1 MGIQR
6 CEEGETP
13 INCVQSTMEPR
24 HELAY
29 EKTLV
34 ERVPARRLPGALDQ
48 RRCRWRAT
56 PPKTWSPT
64 GAHRRPR
71 MRLATCRVEED
82 GTHRLRL
89 KKGITDM
96 KHTQNLYHWW
106 LLPLLSYLFK
116 PHAHSSYGRKPWISF
131 QPVSSSTNSPS
142 SPADIYLTRWCR
154 SFSICIRQRH
164 TNTRWLLD
172 YTRVYIHDYVLAFA
186 IIYLDTVSQWDTNK
200 QKAGPAPG
208 EIVFDHAHQ
217 DDREEHGE

>member
-116 PHAHSSYGRKPWISF
+116 PHTH
-131 QPVSSSTNSPS
+131 QPVWAQTVNKF
-142 SPADIYLTRWCR
+142 PASLFVDELALLT
-154 SFSICIRQRH
+154 SRH
-164 TNTRWLLD
+164 ISD
-172 YTRVYIHDYVLAFA
+172 AVM
-186 IIYLDTVSQWDTNK
+186 Q
-200 QKAGPAPG
+200 
-208 EIVFDHAHQ
+208 IV
-217 DDREEHGE
+217 